1 VRTRQLFAPTL
12 RQVSGE
18 VELASH
24 RLLLRAGFIRQL
36 AAGMYS
42 LLPLGLRV
50 VRKIE
55 NIVRE
60 EMEAAGAQEVF
71 LPALHPLELW
81 ERTGRAQHWGPEL
94 MRVQDRTGRWFCL
107 GGTHEEVIT
116 LLAAEARSYR
126 DLPLNLYQIQT
137 KFRDDP
143 RPRGGLIRVREFTMK
158 DAYSFDR
165 DVAGLDLSYHK
176 MFVAYQRM
184 LERIGLPYH
193 VVDASGGGIGGW
205 DTREFELP
213 AEVGE
218 SHYLRCQSCGYSAT
232 PEVAEIKQDV
242 AEPSQAEHPIE
253 RIETPGK
260 RTIEQVCEFLG
271 VPASKLVK
279 TLIYTAGDGG
289 GVPGPGQSRQIVAAL
304 VRGDRELSEDK
315 LRAATG
321 ARRVEMAGAETIQQ
335 VSGAPVGFA
344 GPVGLRGARIIA
356 DEELRGERDF
366 ITGGNQADL
375 HLRNVNWGRDF
386 QVEQWAQL
394 RQGEPG
400 DRCAR
405 CGGPLAGLR
414 GIELAHIFKLGTIY
428 SEVLEAYY
436 LDEDGRRQPMVMGCY
451 GIGTTRM
458 MAAIAEHFHDESGII
473 WPASVAPYQV
483 IVLPVNHDDETQCC
497 LAEKLYCDLREGG
510 WEVLLED
517 RPERPGVKFKDADLI
532 GIPGQVVVGRLAAEG
547 KVEVRRRGG
556 EARTVAVEE
565 AAAALR
571 EALAANLATG

>member
-1 VRTRQLFAPTL
+1 VRTHQLFAPTL

-24 RLLLRAGFIRQL
+24 RLLLRAGCIRQL

-60 EMEAAGAQEVF
+60 EMDAAGAQEVF

-81 ERTGRAQHWGPEL
+81 ERTGRAQYWGPEL
-94 MRVQDRTGRWFCL
+94 MRLQDRTGRWFCL

-165 DVAGLDLSYHK
+165 DEAGLDAAYDR
-176 MFVAYQRM
+176 MFVAYNKI

-213 AEVGE
+213 TEVGE
-218 SHYLRCQSCGYSAT
+218 SHYLRCESCGYSAT
-232 PEVAEIKQDV
+232 PEVAEFKQDI
-242 AEPSQAEHPIE
+242 AEPTEAEQPVE
-253 RIETPGK
+253 RVETPDK

-271 VPASKLVK
+271 VTPRKLVK
-279 TLIYTAGDGG
+279 TLIYTAGD
-289 GVPGPGQSRQIVAAL
+289 QTVAAL

-315 LRAATG
+315 LKAAVG
-321 ARRVEMAGAETIQQ
+321 ARRVEMADAETIQQ
-335 VSGAPVGFA
+335 VSSAPVGFA
-344 GPVGLRGARIIA
+344 GPVGIRDTRIIA
-356 DEELRGERDF
+356 DEELRGERNF
-366 ITGGNQADL
+366 VIGGNEADL

-386 QVEQWAQL
+386 QVDQWAQL
-394 RQGEPG
+394 RNGEPG

-405 CGGPLAGLR
+405 CGGQLAGLR

-428 SEVLEAYY
+428 SEVLDAYY
-436 LDEDGRRQPMVMGCY
+436 LDEDGKRLPMVMGCY

-458 MAAIAEHFHDESGII
+458 MASIVEHFHDESGII
-473 WPASVAPYQV
+473 WPASVAPYEV
-483 IVLPVNHDDETQCC
+483 VVLPVNHDDETQRC
-497 LAEKLYCDLREGG
+497 LAEKLYCHLQEDGH
-510 WEVLLED
+510 EVLLED
-517 RPERPGVKFKDADLI
+517 RSERPGVKFKDADLI
-532 GIPGQVVVGRLAAEG
+532 GIPGQVVVGRLASEG
-547 KVEVRRRGG
+547 RVEVRRRGG
-556 EARTVAVEE
+556 ETRTVAVED

-571 EALAANLATG
+571 ELLSTNLPTGQQAGPP